1 MTPPSNSSSTSVSTP
16 LGSPPPRIGTTRNLD
31 YPSRG
36 WQVAKI
42 AQVIGTP
49 LMPWQQ
55 HVADVALEYDPDTG
69 ENRYRELC
77 LLVPRQSGK
86 TTLLL
91 SLIVHRALAFG
102 KPQLSHYT
110 AQTGDDAK
118 EKWKEHVELLGN
130 TPLRRFFT
138 TNDTNG
144 RQAIEWVNGSK
155 YRPKAPTVKG
165 GHGKT
170 LHQGI
175 IDEAFSQ
182 IDSRV
187 QQAMRPAMI
196 TQPNAQFIVVSTA
209 GDATSL
215 FLNRKIETNR
225 ARLETEPDAP
235 AKVAYFEWSAPEGA
249 AIDDEE
255 VWWQCM
261 PALGRTIRPDEIRA
275 ELESDMTE
283 REFRRAYYNQTDK
296 GAAAEQIL
304 DPEIWLDT
312 IDDNSRVNGRV
323 TFAVDVAPD
332 RSWATIAFAGTN
344 HQGLD
349 HVGLAKHDRGTSWIV
364 EDLVA
369 IMRRNNASTVYVQA
383 GRQAAML
390 TQDLERAGLQV
401 VAFNLADTAAAC
413 AGFYDAVQNNTLR
426 RRPGQPALDEALAG
440 TVWSRGETRVF
451 DRGNSTTNISPLY
464 AAALARW
471 GHFIA
476 AQESVDILATIA

>member
-1 MTPPSNSSSTSVSTP
+1 
-16 LGSPPPRIGTTRNLD
+16 
-31 YPSRG
+31 
-36 WQVAKI
+36 
-42 AQVIGTP
+42 
-49 LMPWQQ
+49 MPWQQ

-69 ENRYRELC
+69 ENLYREIC

-91 SLIVHRALAFG
+91 SLIVHRALAWG
-102 KPQLSHYT
+102 RPQLSHYT

-175 IDEAFSQ
+175 VDEAFSQ

-196 TQPNAQFIVVSTA
+196 TQPDAQFIVVSTA

-215 FLNRKIETNR
+215 FLNRKIDFNR
-225 ARLETEPDAP
+225 ARLEADPDAP
-235 AKVAYFEWSAPEGA
+235 SNVAYFEWSAPEGA
-249 AIDDEE
+249 AIDDEDI
-255 VWWQCM
+255 WWQTM
-261 PALGRTIRPDEIRA
+261 PALGRTIRPAEIRA
-275 ELESDMTE
+275 ELESDMSE
-283 REFRRAYYNQTDK
+283 RDFRRAYYNQTDK
-296 GAAAEQIL
+296 GTAAEQIVE
-304 DPEIWLDT
+304 PELWLDT
-312 IDDNSRVNGRV
+312 IDDSSRVDGRV
-323 TFAVDVAPD
+323 TFALDIAPD
-332 RSWATIAFAGTN
+332 RSWSTIAFAGTN
-344 HQGLD
+344 ALGYD
-349 HVGLAKHDRGTSWIV
+349 HIGLAKHDRGTSWVV
-364 EDLVA
+364 EELAAV
-369 IMRRNNASTVYVQA
+369 MNRNGADTVYVQA

-390 TQDLERAGLQV
+390 TQDLERAGIKV
-401 VAFNLADTAAAC
+401 VAFNLLDTGAAC
-413 AGFYDAVQNNTLR
+413 AGLYDAIQNNTLR

-440 TVWSRGETRVF
+440 TVWSRGQTRVF

-464 AAALARW
+464 AVALARW